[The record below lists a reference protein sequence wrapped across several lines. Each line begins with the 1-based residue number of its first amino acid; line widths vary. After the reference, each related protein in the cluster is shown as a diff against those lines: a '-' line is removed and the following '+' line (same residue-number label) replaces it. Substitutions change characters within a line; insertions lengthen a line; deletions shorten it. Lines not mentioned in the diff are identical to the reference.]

1 MSYDWNGNGHHD
13 SGDDFIGF
21 NIYKDVTG
29 DGKNS
34 GSGSGNGGCAKWVII
49 AIVLIFLSFFYR

>member
-13 SGDDFIGF
+13 SGDDFIGY

-29 DGKNS
+29 G
-34 GSGSGNGGCAKWVII
+34 GSGGSSGGGGCAKWVIL
-49 AIVLIFLSFFYR
+49 AIVLIFLSFFYH